1 MARICVSKRQYWACN
16 SINQERRSHSSAL
29 VLANRI
35 QMCASGNFSFRFSR
49 FSFHC
54 RSEERSS
61 PFLSSHEI
69 AFATFSF
76 SFPFFPYWVRLDFP
90 FSSFI
95 TWRSSWCWSSF
106 RSILSQHFLSFSR
119 RDSFFLPSTS
129 YPCSPKAAFTDLYR
143 MRGLTDFARTAP
155 IGKKSYWKFPI
166 GWRLFF
172 LPSASSI
179 PQHSLSQ
186 SVFFCALV
194 GPVI

>member
-49 FSFHC
+49 FSF
-54 RSEERSS
+54 R
-61 PFLSSHEI
+61 LSSGREKF
-69 AFATFSF
+69 AFSLVTRNRFCSVF
-76 SFPFFPYWVRLDFP
+76 LFLFRYWVRLDFP

-106 RSILSQHFLSFSR
+106 RSILSQHFPSVSR
-119 RDSFFLPSTS
+119 RVSFFCHPRLIHVLP
-129 YPCSPKAAFTDLYR
+129 KLH
-143 MRGLTDFARTAP
+143 
-155 IGKKSYWKFPI
+155 FPI
-166 GWRLFF
+166 YIACGVWLILPEPLRLGKNLLEISDWLTPFF
-172 LPSASSI
+172 PSASYTL
-179 PQHSLSQ
+179 SLNRF